1 MRHRL
6 AVLLKYAT
14 IAVVAMALVLLL
26 VPGATKTNQ
35 SHLVKELSMNYTKN
49 VNDLINIQLTIEK
62 NNKTILRAEH
72 DPITFNWMKATIE
85 TLLRPYIVTP
95 NTKDFRAN
103 YKFTFED
110 GVTQSDVI
118 DLEYGGCIPAPYIEV
133 GTGTQANTPSVYKLA
148 QLWMRKEVEHWSYT
162 ENASTIHIHYQ
173 STFTASSATSIS
185 EVGLSIIVCGRYLL
199 VSYYALSTPIQLNNT
214 DSITVNYD
222 IYIQK
227 SLPFTDNFYRLLAL
241 YMLGY
246 KDIGGVPNTATTT
259 DGTSI
264 NGIDTGRD
272 MYYDYGIRDRYA
284 ENIKFIYDPYGFSQV
299 EPIHAYMIGDNAGAM
314 TSPGYV
320 YDNTLS
326 LSTTND
332 SITVGFHVSFDFAQ
346 QTTVYGVALLYN
358 VDISLGASLAP
369 KPIMMAYF
377 PLPSP
382 VTVPANGGIGLYISF
397 TIKGS

>member
-1 MRHRL
+1 MIKMNKQVPTNQH
-6 AVLLKYAT
+6 LLKINKT
-14 IAVVAMALVLLL
+14 ID
-26 VPGATKTNQ
+26 TR
-35 SHLVKELSMNYTKN
+35 
-49 VNDLINIQLTIEK
+49 DLINIQLTIAK
-62 NNKTILRAEH
+62 NNKTILRVEH
-72 DPITFNWMKATIE
+72 DPITFNWMKAVIE
-85 TLLRPYIVTP
+85 TLLRPYIMKP
-95 NTKDFRAN
+95 NTKDFRAS

-110 GVTQSDVI
+110 GTTQSDEI
-118 DLEYGGCIPAPYIEV
+118 ELEYAGCIPAPYIEV

-173 STFTASSATSIS
+173 ATFTASSTTSVS
-185 EVGLSIIVCGRYLL
+185 EVGLSIIVCGKYLL

-227 SLPFTDNFYRLLAL
+227 TLPFTDNFYRLLAL

-246 KDIGGVPNTATTT
+246 TDVGGVPNTITTT
-259 DGTSI
+259 DSTSV
-264 NGIDTGRD
+264 NGIDTGKDRYSYPPKD
-272 MYYDYGIRDRYA
+272 MYTD
-284 ENIKFIYDPYGFSQV
+284 NIMFIYDPYGFSQV

-326 LSTTND
+326 LSSTDD
-332 SITVGFHVSFDFAQ
+332 SITVGFHLSFDFAQ
-346 QTTVYGVALLYN
+346 QTTVYGIALLYN
-358 VDISLGASLAP
+358 VDTYLGNGVTAKS
-369 KPIMMAYF
+369 IMLAYF